1 MRVAETLL
9 AGLIWIQ
16 IKEGQWLI
24 FKQAAAK
31 EIPRSAPVLVRKS
44 FNSLGASLRRSLQM
58 GLLFQSPPQSWPAAM
73 CTAWPALPPH
83 CSLTPGHCFK
93 GKACGGSLPGSFHRT
108 GLHVVTTQTTARFCQ
123 GASLTAPP
131 VCIIY
136 YFKHSR
142 RHPGWKM
149 YSAVSFQ
156 GGHHNMHFSGRK
168 VHY

>member
-58 GLLFQSPPQSWPAAM
+58 GLLFQSPPQSRPDLPSLLTAALRQATVLGERPVEGLYLVLSIGLAFMWWPHKQPLAFVREL
-73 CTAWPALPPH
+73 AWQLPP
-83 CSLTPGHCFK
+83 C
-93 GKACGGSLPGSFHRT
+93 A
-108 GLHVVTTQTTARFCQ
+108 
-123 GASLTAPP
+123 
-131 VCIIY
+131 
-136 YFKHSR
+136 
-142 RHPGWKM
+142 
-149 YSAVSFQ
+149 
-156 GGHHNMHFSGRK
+156 
-168 VHY
+168 